1 MGKVENIQKDSMD
14 LIPSPSPSVEIQI
27 IGETSLL
34 EVIRLNIVG

>member
-14 LIPSPSPSVEIQI
+14 LIPPSPSVEIQI